1 MVTEEC
7 PSVGYAYHTNPRNRK
22 KHLMLGSSSSLLA
35 FWLSAHMHTI
45 YIIYNIIFQLYTGKK
60 SLPLMFGQV
69 TSPYQQ
75 HMNCYQTLII
85 YTSIYQYI
93 IFGPLDGLANPSKHQ
108 RG

>member
-1 MVTEEC
+1 
-7 PSVGYAYHTNPRNRK
+7 
-22 KHLMLGSSSSLLA
+22 
-35 FWLSAHMHTI
+35 
-45 YIIYNIIFQLYTGKK
+45 
-60 SLPLMFGQV
+60 MFGQV

-75 HMNCYQTLII
+75 HMNCYQTSTI